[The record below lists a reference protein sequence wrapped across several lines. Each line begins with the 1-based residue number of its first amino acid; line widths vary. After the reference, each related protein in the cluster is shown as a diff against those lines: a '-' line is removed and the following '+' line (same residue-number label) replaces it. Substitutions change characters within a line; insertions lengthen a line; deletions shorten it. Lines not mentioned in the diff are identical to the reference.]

1 MKLYC
6 TRHGQTVWNAK
17 NLVCGLT
24 DVELTDLG
32 RAQADTLGKELENKG
47 IDLIICS
54 PLKRA
59 RDTAEIINKY
69 CHAEIMVD
77 KRIIEL
83 NYGIFEGTDRF
94 SQEFLNNKRNLAY
107 KYPGGESAIQVAHRA
122 YSLIE
127 EVKEKYSDKTV
138 LFVCHN
144 GVCRLINTYFNDLT
158 NDEYYNFGLEN
169 CGLMEFEL

>member
-6 TRHGQTVWNAK
+6 TRHGQTVWNAD

-32 RAQADTLGKELENKG
+32 RAQADSLGRKVDGKG

-59 RDTAEIINKY
+59 RDTAIIINKY
-69 CHAEIMVD
+69 CGAEITVD
-77 KRIIEL
+77 CRLIEQ
-83 NYGIFEGTDRF
+83 NYGIYEGTTRF
-94 SQEFLNNKRNLAY
+94 GEGFLNNKKNLAY
-107 KYPGGESAIQVAHRA
+107 KYPNGESAIQVAHRV
-122 YSLIE
+122 YGLID

-158 NDEYYNFGLEN
+158 NEEYYNFGLEN
-169 CGLMEFEL
+169 CELMEYEL

>member
-17 NLVCGLT
+17 NLVCGLP

-32 RAQADTLGKELENKG
+32 RAQADTLGKELESKG

-69 CHAEIMVD
+69 CHAEIAVD
-77 KRIIEL
+77 NRIIEQ
-83 NYGIFEGTDRF
+83 NYGIFEGTNRF

-107 KYPGGESAIQVAHRA
+107 KYPSGESAIQVAHRA